1 MVCWHGLCEGAL
13 TCEHKEGVMHSEIVR
28 RAVLVSE
35 LKLAHEESARLS
47 EMIPVLQGA
56 GILDAERLQELQR
69 ERKTAVKRAMALHR
83 ALRKL
88 DAEIFAAR
96 ERESAANAA

>member
-1 MVCWHGLCEGAL
+1 
-13 TCEHKEGVMHSEIVR
+13 MHSEIVR

-35 LKLAHEESARLS
+35 LKLAHEETARLS

-56 GILDAERLQELQR
+56 HILDAERLQELQR

-96 ERESAANAA
+96 EREKTADAA

>member
-1 MVCWHGLCEGAL
+1 
-13 TCEHKEGVMHSEIVR
+13 MHSDIVR

-47 EMIPVLQGA
+47 DMIPVLQGA

-88 DAEIFAAR
+88 DAEVFAAH
-96 ERESAANAA
+96 EREKAASAA